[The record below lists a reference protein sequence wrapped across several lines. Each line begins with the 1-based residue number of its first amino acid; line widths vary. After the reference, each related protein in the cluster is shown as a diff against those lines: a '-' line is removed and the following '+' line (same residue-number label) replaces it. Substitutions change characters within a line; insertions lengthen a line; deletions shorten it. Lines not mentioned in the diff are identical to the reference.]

1 MQACAGR
8 ASGQVEHDLQGQ
20 EAEDDQPDDRRD
32 GREHEY
38 RVFHGWNA
46 IQPAVAGRQK
56 VLAITIFWDFGL

>member
-1 MQACAGR
+1 
-8 ASGQVEHDLQGQ
+8 VEHDLQRQ